1 MQRYREYP
9 QQIYAGGLS
18 VNLSTNVSTQSKILK
33 KDTNNFLDGFSVT
46 DIILATSLAIA
57 FVTFLT
63 LSKIAIVS

>member
-1 MQRYREYP
+1 M
-9 QQIYAGGLS
+9 
-18 VNLSTNVSTQSKILK
+18 NLSTNVSTQSKILK